1 MALPPLVEPGPPLNR
16 VETERF
22 ARHLF
27 LPQLGEIGQRR
38 LRAAKVAVI
47 GVGGLGS
54 PALLYLAGAG
64 VATLGLFDDDVVERS
79 NLHRQVIHTVD
90 DIGRPKVD
98 SGAEH
103 LLALSPDLTVHRHH
117 VRLDTETATE
127 LLTGYDLVLDGTDN
141 FATRYLVNDACA
153 ELGIPLV
160 WASIFRTDAQISVFW
175 SRPPAGEQPRTLRDL
190 FPHQPPE
197 GSVPSC
203 AEGGVLGA
211 MCGQVGAIMA
221 NEAIK
226 LIAGIGDP
234 LFGRVLV
241 LDTLAA
247 SGREIPLRP
256 RTTAPP
262 GSVSAPTSPSGTAA
276 STAADGGASPGE
288 GPLPPPSGSPAPL
301 PAPNGSLPP
310 PPPADEP
317 FERISA
323 AELEER
329 LQDRR
334 YGRDDFILMDVREPA
349 EYTQRSI
356 PGARLVPLAQA
367 LTQSGRAGLDHQ
379 VPVVVYCATGP
390 RAERAARDLTTAG
403 FATTVL
409 TGGMTA
415 WQQL

>member
-1 MALPPLVEPGPPLNR
+1 MALPPLVEPGPPLTR
-16 VETERF
+16 VDAERF

-79 NLHRQVIHTVD
+79 NLHRQVIHTVA

-103 LLALSPDLTVHRHH
+103 LLALSPDLTIDRHQ
-117 VRLDTETATE
+117 VRLDVENATD
-127 LLTGYDLVLDGTDN
+127 LLSGYDLVLDGTDN

-153 ELGIPLV
+153 ELGIPLI
-160 WASIFRTDAQISVFW
+160 WASIFRSDAQISVFW
-175 SRPPAGEQPRTLRDL
+175 SRPPAGQQPRTLRDL
-190 FPHQPPE
+190 FPNQPPE
-197 GSVPSC
+197 GAVPSC

-211 MCGQVGAIMA
+211 LCGQVGAIMA

-247 SGREIPLRP
+247 SWRELPLRP
-256 RTTAPP
+256 RTTAQTASVAAPTTVVGPP
-262 GSVSAPTSPSGTAA
+262 SSAPPPTGSPV
-276 STAADGGASPGE
+276 D
-288 GPLPPPSGSPAPL
+288 LPPPSPS
-301 PAPNGSLPP
+301 SLPP
-310 PPPADEP
+310 MDEP
-317 FERISA
+317 FGRISP

-334 YGRDDFILMDVREPA
+334 YGRDDFVLMDVREPDEYA
-349 EYTQRSI
+349 ERSI

-367 LTQSGRAGLDHQ
+367 LTEGGRAGLDHQ
-379 VPVVVYCATGP
+379 VPVVVYCAAGP
-390 RAERAARDLTTAG
+390 RAERAARDLTAAG
-403 FATTVL
+403 FAATVL